1 MPPVLAPVAEPSEDK
16 VLGQSTSDL
25 SEVSL
30 DVIPIREL
38 TGLAQLMGIKQ
49 DDCFEAG
56 ELRKKIEEKR
66 NLLR

>member
-1 MPPVLAPVAEPSEDK
+1 MPPELAPVMEPSEEK
-16 VLGQSTSDL
+16 VVGQSTSDL

-38 TGLAQLMGIKQ
+38 TGLAEIMGIKQ
-49 DDCFEAG
+49 DDCFEAA

-66 NLLR
+66 NMLR

>member
-1 MPPVLAPVAEPSEDK
+1 MPPELAPVMEPSEEK
-16 VLGQSTSDL
+16 VVGQSTSDL

-38 TGLAQLMGIKQ
+38 TGLAEIMGIKQ
-49 DDCFEAG
+49 DDCFESA